1 MGLSLL
7 LQDISFQIERGD
19 RVAILGASGAGKTS
33 LLRLLNRLSEPTQ
46 GIIALEG
53 QNYREIPVLQLRR
66 QVALVPQEPR
76 LLGMRVEEALAY
88 PLVLQ
93 QVPKREIQQRLEELC
108 NRLRIPSEWR
118 ERNELQLSVGQRQLV
133 AIARS
138 LMLQPQILILDEP
151 TSALDIG
158 IATNVLNV
166 LEELARDRKTAILMV
181 NHHLE
186 LAQQFCDRVLYLQQG
201 QLLQDK
207 PATAIDWE
215 QLRHTLIQLETQDAQ
230 EWGE

>member
-1 MGLSLL
+1 MGLSFL

-46 GIIALEG
+46 GTIALDR

-66 QVALVPQEPR
+66 RVALIPQEPR
-76 LLGMRVEEALAY
+76 LLGMTVKDAIAY

-93 QVPKREIQQRLEELC
+93 QVPKREIQQRLEGWC
-108 NRLRIPSEWR
+108 DRLHIPPEWR

-158 IATNVLNV
+158 IATNLLNV
-166 LEELARDRKTAILMV
+166 LEELARDRKMAILMV

-186 LAQQFCDRVLYLQQG
+186 LAQQFCNRVLYLQQG
-201 QLLQDK
+201 QLQQD
-207 PATAIDWE
+207 TLSTTMDWE
-215 QLRHTLIQLETQDAQ
+215 QLRDTLIQLETQDTQ
-230 EWGE
+230 EWGD

>member
-66 QVALVPQEPR
+66 QVVLVPQEPR

-166 LEELARDRKTAILMV
+166 LEELARDRQTAILMV

-207 PATAIDWE
+207 SATAIDWE